1 MRSIAVREQQDLMG
15 LGFGIS
21 KLVIL
26 SLDVKK
32 AVRPVGSEAQ
42 EKVLHGS
49 FILQLS
55 TWGPICM

>member
-1 MRSIAVREQQDLMG
+1 MG

-26 SLDVKK
+26 SLGVKK
-32 AVRPVGSEAQ
+32 VVRTVGSEAQ

-49 FILQLS
+49 FIPQLS
-55 TWGPICM
+55 TWGPIWM